1 VANAALRDAL
11 PKEDR
16 HLRIAPRFFDR
27 DETPAIRNVA
37 PFFDQSEVVR
47 HVARMYYRRRRA
59 AWPFAA
65 VNLPVYCDISLR
77 RFKEVVPVA
86 GSGNAALRIAT
97 ERLDELTSAIWVD
110 VCR

>member
-1 VANAALRDAL
+1 
-11 PKEDR
+11 
-16 HLRIAPRFFDR
+16 
-27 DETPAIRNVA
+27 
-37 PFFDQSEVVR
+37 
-47 HVARMYYRRRRA
+47 MYYRRRRA

-65 VNLPVYCDISLR
+65 VNLPVHCDISLR